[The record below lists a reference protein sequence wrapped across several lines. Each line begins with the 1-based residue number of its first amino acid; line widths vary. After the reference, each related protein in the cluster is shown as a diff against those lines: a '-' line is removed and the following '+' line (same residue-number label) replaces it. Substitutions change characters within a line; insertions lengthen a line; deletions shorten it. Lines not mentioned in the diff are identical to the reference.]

1 MFFSV
6 RRSFFLTQE
15 NGKMYSK
22 KITKEIQM
30 WEIETNLKWSNLT
43 KEEKMKHGIIQARKE
58 RLERSKRCCRNMP
71 PMFVGSVVA
80 TSIVISWLFFFTFSL
95 ALAWNRWGMYKS
107 KIKKRKEEKRGSR
120 IWKALVDLDFRF

>member
-1 MFFSV
+1 
-6 RRSFFLTQE
+6 
-15 NGKMYSK
+15 
-22 KITKEIQM
+22 M
-30 WEIETNLKWSNLT
+30 WEIEKNLKWSNLT

>member
-1 MFFSV
+1 
-6 RRSFFLTQE
+6 
-15 NGKMYSK
+15 
-22 KITKEIQM
+22 M

-80 TSIVISWLFFFTFSL
+80 TSIVISWLFFLLF
-95 ALAWNRWGMYKS
+95 RWHWLGIDGVCINQKS
-107 KIKKRKEEKRGSR
+107 KSERKRS
-120 IWKALVDLDFRF
+120 VDRVYGKHS

>member
-1 MFFSV
+1 
-6 RRSFFLTQE
+6 
-15 NGKMYSK
+15 
-22 KITKEIQM
+22 M

-107 KIKKRKEEKRGSR
+107 KIKKRTEERVQFVYMESTR
-120 IWKALVDLDFRF
+120 RFSFRF

>member
-1 MFFSV
+1 
-6 RRSFFLTQE
+6 
-15 NGKMYSK
+15 
-22 KITKEIQM
+22 M

-120 IWKALVDLDFRF
+120 IWKALVDLDFRFSIPSFLSIQTSFNCHRHVLSSILKTL